1 MKATPCSYQLLI
13 HKKFGVSYESFQF
26 DFPFFICR
34 GKGNVQ
40 VKNIDYKNSIN
51 FIKNIPADETDT
63 PKKNVRVLKKS
74 NLLLIC

>member
-1 MKATPCSYQLLI
+1 MKAVPCSYQLLI

-34 GKGNVQ
+34 EKGNVQ
-40 VKNIDYKNSIN
+40 VKSIDYNNSIN

-63 PKKNVRVLKKS
+63 PKKKS
-74 NLLLIC
+74 SSVEKEQPAANL